1 MRSRKHLPH
10 CVRGR
15 GRNRLPMRGKF
26 LRTQFSI
33 LFPFSQSTFLRSRLR
48 TGSNSIRLRMRSGWH
63 TFKRLLL
70 QRALFPINRVL
81 PHNWTFNCGNNLLLR
96 RRGKNS

>member
-1 MRSRKHLPH
+1 
-10 CVRGR
+10 
-15 GRNRLPMRGKF
+15 
-26 LRTQFSI
+26 
-33 LFPFSQSTFLRSRLR
+33 
-48 TGSNSIRLRMRSGWH
+48 MRSGWH